1 VSAFTRRQLLA
12 RGGGAAAAVA
22 LGRSFAPTA
31 AAGAREH
38 GAPREVHA
46 GATLP
51 GGDAGARAAD
61 SATVQTYLAFMDTV
75 VERIL
80 PQWSEWRGA
89 YHAPRGTFATVIN
102 ARMLQV
108 HAGAATAGHT
118 GPSRDD
124 ARARQLVQTLLDT
137 PAPWRVSGAGV
148 PHEKMFHLPGWT
160 TSLTDPDAVMD
171 KAVDP
176 QVAQALVA
184 AWRAGATLGLDAPT
198 LQTIVQAV
206 SAVARCTFF
215 RYPGIR
221 LNQLNW
227 NCALY
232 ALDAELTGATDLL
245 RGDYREQMLRFATFA
260 TRTEHP
266 GGSTN
271 LGPGWHFH
279 YLPNY
284 VASAMANLDAPEYAS
299 EVLDCV
305 RHYSAALAA
314 GMEPLPRWAL
324 DVFRAYAARTL
335 YGDWTH
341 AGYLNWDTGLGAQR
355 RYIGKVFAFA
365 QQGLMAL
372 AISPVAQSIPG
383 MGTHARWL
391 FDRGL
396 DLYLRWLAEAPAGQ
410 LPPPVQFGEDEH
422 AEGPDDR
429 LLFGARIASNA
440 AQAIALDLAAVPPVQ
455 PPPMYSFDPD
465 SQRLAVSTPTY
476 STAILVHNR
485 DAVPYG
491 GLDLCRLFDATQRPV
506 GSIAGTGLANFAA
519 RIRDSGGGLLLDTQM
534 GDTASMSVVAVLPD
548 GSARRAGPASAPYPR
563 DAYAGPMRSV
573 TASGR
578 VAHGSAAIATT
589 HRLLPDTILLVW
601 ELTMPP
607 HTSWELAL
615 PSYGLQASWSVE
627 HAGSASP
634 SALDIGASGPP
645 VSAVRRIL
653 GRTEGSGYI
662 ITPVKAPPGA
672 RLSAV
677 HPPSDT
683 GAARPGPTLL
693 IAGVHSSA
701 RASSVTLALE
711 LRVG

>member
-1 VSAFTRRQLLA
+1 MSALTRRQLLA
-12 RGGGAAAAVA
+12 RGGGAAAGVA
-22 LGRSFAPTA
+22 LARSLVPAPQAAAHERGAPRQSDGAAAASGSTA
-31 AAGAREH
+31 AA
-38 GAPREVHA
+38 VD
-46 GATLP
+46 
-51 GGDAGARAAD
+51 GDA
-61 SATVQTYLAFMDTV
+61 VQSYLAFMDTV
-75 VERIL
+75 VERIH
-80 PQWSEWRGA
+80 PQWSDWRGA
-89 YHAPRGTFATVIN
+89 YHAPQGTFATVIN

-108 HAGAATAGHT
+108 HAGAAAAGHT

-124 ARARQLVQTLLDT
+124 ERARRLVQTLMT
-137 PAPWRVSGAGV
+137 SPAPWRVSGVGV
-148 PHEKMFHLPGWT
+148 PHEKMFHLPGWI
-160 TSLTDPDAVMD
+160 TSLTEPNAVMD

-184 AWRAGATLGLDAPT
+184 AWRAGATLGLEETT

-206 SAVARCTFF
+206 SAVARCSFF

-260 TRTEHP
+260 TRAEHA
-266 GGSTN
+266 GGSSN

-284 VASAMANLDAPEYAS
+284 DATAMANLDAPEYAS

-305 RHYSAALAA
+305 RHYSVALAA
-314 GMEPLPRWAL
+314 GMEPLPGWAL

-341 AGYLNWDTGLGAQR
+341 AGYLNWDTGLGSQR

-372 AISPVAQSIPG
+372 AISPMAQSVPG
-383 MGTHARWL
+383 MAKHARWI
-391 FDRGL
+391 FERGL
-396 DLYLRWLAEAPAGQ
+396 DLYLRWLSETPEGRLPA
-410 LPPPVQFGEDEH
+410 PVQFGEDEH

-440 AQAIALDLAAVPPVQ
+440 AQAIALDLAAVAPVQ
-455 PPPMYSFDPD
+455 PPPVYSFDPD
-465 SQRLAVSTPTY
+465 SQRLAVSTPSY

-491 GLDLCRLFDATQRPV
+491 GLDLCRLFDGSQRPV

-519 RIRDSGGGLLLDTQM
+519 RIRDSGGGVLLDTQM
-534 GDTASMSVVAVLPD
+534 GNAASMSVAAVSPE
-548 GSARRAGPASAPYPR
+548 GTERSAGPGSAPYPR
-563 DAYAGPMRSV
+563 YAYAGPMRGV
-573 TASGR
+573 TATGQ
-578 VAHGSAAIATT
+578 VAHGDAAILTT
-589 HRLLPDTILLVW
+589 HRLLPEAILLQW
-601 ELTMPP
+601 ELTLPP
-607 HTSWELAL
+607 HASWEVAL
-615 PSYGLQASWSVE
+615 PSYGSQASFAVE
-627 HAGSASP
+627 HAGASIQLQ
-634 SALDIGASGPP
+634 LDSSGPAL
-645 VSAVRRIL
+645 SAVRRVL
-653 GRTEGSGYI
+653 
-662 ITPVKAPPGA
+662 VKAEAGGYTIAPLTAPAGA

-677 HPPSDT
+677 RPSSAT

-693 IAGVHSSA
+693 IAATRASA
-701 RASSVTLALE
+701 RASTVKLALE
-711 LRVG
+711 LRVS

>member
-1 VSAFTRRQLLA
+1 VSALTRRQLLA
-12 RGGGAAAAVA
+12 RGAGATATAALARSVGLPGEAAAAA
-22 LGRSFAPTA
+22 DNA
-31 AAGAREH
+31 
-38 GAPREVHA
+38 
-46 GATLP
+46 
-51 GGDAGARAAD
+51 AAD
-61 SATVQTYLAFMDTV
+61 SSAVQRYLAFMDTV
-75 VERIL
+75 VERIH

-89 YHAPRGTFATVIN
+89 YRAPQGTYSTVIN

-108 HAGAATAGHT
+108 HAGAAAAGHT

-124 ARARQLVQTLLDT
+124 ERACRLVQTLLT
-137 PAPWRVSGAGV
+137 SPAPWRVSGVGV
-148 PHEKMFHLPGWT
+148 PHEKMFHLPGWI
-160 TSLTDPDAVMD
+160 TSLTEPGAVMD

-184 AWRAGATLGLDAPT
+184 AWRVGSVLGLEETT
-198 LQTIVQAV
+198 LQSIAQAV
-206 SAVARCTFF
+206 SAVARCSFF

-232 ALDAELTGATDLL
+232 ALDAELTGASDLL
-245 RGDYREQMLRFATFA
+245 RGDYREQMLRFARFA
-260 TRTEHP
+260 TRIEHP

-284 VASAMANLDAPEYAS
+284 DYSAMANLDAPEYAS

-305 RHYSAALAA
+305 RHYSVALAA
-314 GMEPLPRWAL
+314 GMEPLPEWAL

-341 AGYLNWDTGLGAQR
+341 AGYINWDTGLGAQR

-372 AISPVAQSIPG
+372 AISPMAQSIPD
-383 MGTHARWL
+383 MGTHARW
-391 FDRGL
+391 FFERGL
-396 DLYLRWLAEAPAGQ
+396 DLYLRWLSEAPEGL

-455 PPPMYSFDPD
+455 PPPVYSFDPD
-465 SQRLAVSTPTY
+465 SQRLAVSTPSY

-485 DAVPYG
+485 EAVPYG
-491 GLDLCRLFDATQRPV
+491 GLDLCRLFDGTQRPV
-506 GSIAGTGLANFAA
+506 ASIAGTGLANFAA
-519 RIRDSGGGLLLDTQM
+519 RIRTSGGGVLLDTQM
-534 GDTASMSVVAVLPD
+534 GNAASMSVSAVLPD
-548 GSARRAGPASAPYPR
+548 GTERSAGPGSAPYPR
-563 DAYAGPMRSV
+563 YAYAGPMRGV

-589 HRLLPDTILLVW
+589 HRLLPDTILLEW
-601 ELTMPP
+601 AFALPP
-607 HTSWELAL
+607 HAGWELAL
-615 PSYGLQASWSVE
+615 PSYGLQASLVVE
-627 HAGSASP
+627 HAGSTT
-634 SALDIGASGPP
+634 ALEVGASGPAL
-645 VSAVRRIL
+645 SAVRRIL
-653 GRTEGSGYI
+653 VRAEQGGYV
-662 ITPVKAPPGA
+662 ITPVTAPAGA

-677 HPPSDT
+677 SPPTDT

-693 IAGVHSSA
+693 IAGAHVSA
-701 RASSVTLALE
+701 RPRSVKLALD

>member
-1 VSAFTRRQLLA
+1 MSDFTRRQLLA
-12 RGGGAAAAVA
+12 RGAEVTAAVA
-22 LGRSFAPTA
+22 LASSAGLPREA
-31 AAGAREH
+31 AADD
-38 GAPREVHA
+38 
-46 GATLP
+46 
-51 GGDAGARAAD
+51 DAAVAVA
-61 SATVQTYLAFMDTV
+61 VQNYLAFMDAV
-75 VERIL
+75 VERIR

-89 YHAPRGTFATVIN
+89 YRAPRGTFATVIN

-108 HAGAATAGHT
+108 HAGAAAAGHM

-124 ARARQLVQTLLDT
+124 ERARQLVQTLMDS
-137 PAPWRVSGAGV
+137 PAPWRVSGVGV
-148 PHEKMFHLPGWT
+148 LHEKMFHLPGWI
-160 TSLTDPDAVMD
+160 TSLTEPNAVMD

-184 AWRAGATLGLDAPT
+184 AWRVGATLGLEEGT

-206 SAVARCTFF
+206 SAVARCSFF

-245 RGDYREQMLRFATFA
+245 HGDYREQMLRFATFA
-260 TRTEHP
+260 TRRERP
-266 GGSTN
+266 GGSSN

-284 VASAMANLDAPEYAS
+284 EASAMANLDAPEYAS

-305 RHYSAALAA
+305 RHYSVALAA
-314 GMEPLPRWAL
+314 GMEPLPGWVL
-324 DVFRAYAARTL
+324 DVFGAYAARTL

-355 RYIGKVFAFA
+355 RFIGKVFAFA

-372 AISPVAQSIPG
+372 AISPMAQSVTG
-383 MGTHARWL
+383 MGSHARWL

-396 DLYLRWLAEAPAGQ
+396 DLYLRWLSEAPAGQ

-440 AQAIALDLAAVPPVQ
+440 AQAIALDLAAVAPVQ
-455 PPPMYSFDPD
+455 PPPVYSFDPD
-465 SQRLAVSTPTY
+465 SQRLAVSTPSY

-491 GLDLCRLFDATQRPV
+491 GLDLCRLFDGRQQPV
-506 GSIAGTGLANFAA
+506 GSIAGTGLANFVA
-519 RIRDSGGGLLLDTQM
+519 RIRDGGGVLLDTQT
-534 GDTASMSVVAVLPD
+534 GEEASMSVVAALPD
-548 GSARRAGPASAPYPR
+548 GTERGAGPGSSPYPR
-563 DAYAGPMRSV
+563 HAYAGPMRAV
-573 TASGR
+573 TASGQ
-578 VAHGSAAIATT
+578 VAHGGAAIATT
-589 HRLLPDTILLVW
+589 HRLLPETILLEW
-601 ELTMPP
+601 ELTLPP
-607 HTSWELAL
+607 HAGWEVAL
-615 PSYGLQASWSVE
+615 PSYGSQASFAVE
-627 HAGSASP
+627 HAGASTELQIDTGGP
-634 SALDIGASGPP
+634 ALT
-645 VSAVRRIL
+645 VVRRIL
-653 GRTEGSGYI
+653 VRAEQGGYTI
-662 ITPVKAPPGA
+662 APLTAPAGA

-677 HPPSDT
+677 RPPTDAGS
-683 GAARPGPTLL
+683 ARLGPTLL
-693 IAGVHSSA
+693 ITGAHTSTRA
-701 RASSVTLALE
+701 RSVKLALE
-711 LRVG
+711 LRVS